1 MNGWVWVILD
11 EGLKIQPL
19 PPPIQL
25 TLKQTLTHV
34 FSLSLSCSLFWIYNS
49 VSLPSLLLS
58 QTLFLSFFSIPLS
71 YSLWLSFSLFLSN
84 SISLYFFSP
93 SFSLYFSLSLSLYFH
108 LFLSRSLSFS
118 LSVFLA
124 VSVSHTLKITFIPDG
139 MENFFI
145 PLNTS
150 RIVECSNILCNIEKN
165 ILYKHKN

>member
-58 QTLFLSFFSIPLS
+58 QTLFLSFFLS
-71 YSLWLSFSLFLSN
+71 LSLILSDSL
-84 SISLYFFSP
+84 
-93 SFSLYFSLSLSLYFH
+93 SLYFSLILSLSIFSLHISLYISPFH
-108 LFLSRSLSFS
+108 SLSISISFSLVPCLSLSLSFS
-118 LSVFLA
+118 LSL
-124 VSVSHTLKITFIPDG
+124 SHTHLKS
-139 MENFFI
+139 
-145 PLNTS
+145 PLFRTVWRTS
-150 RIVECSNILCNIEKN
+150 LF
-165 ILYKHKN
+165 H